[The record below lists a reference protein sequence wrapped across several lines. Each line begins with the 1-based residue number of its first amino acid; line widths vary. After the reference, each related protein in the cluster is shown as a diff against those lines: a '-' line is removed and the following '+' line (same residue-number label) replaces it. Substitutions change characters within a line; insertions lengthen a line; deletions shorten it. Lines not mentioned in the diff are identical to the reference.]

1 MDLVLKSQAILR
13 KDKDMG
19 SNKNNTL
26 DELDPVY
33 AGADLRIGIV
43 MSRFNRDICEALLSA
58 CQTELARLNVTDV
71 LLVSVPGALEHP
83 LALQK
88 MALSEKF
95 DALIAIGA
103 VVRGDTYHF
112 EIVANESSRGILDV
126 QLQTG
131 VPIANAILTV
141 DTEEQAHQR
150 MHDKGRDAAQVAV
163 EMANLLKQL

>member
-1 MDLVLKSQAILR
+1 
-13 KDKDMG
+13 MG
-19 SNKNNTL
+19 TNSTL
-26 DELDPVY
+26 SELDPVY
-33 AGADLRIGIV
+33 RGAGLKIGIV
-43 MSRFNRDICEALLSA
+43 MSRFNKDIGEGLLSA
-58 CQTELARLNVTDV
+58 CEIELARLGVTDV

-88 MALSEKF
+88 MSLSGKF

-112 EIVANESSRGILDV
+112 EVVSNESSRGILDV

-141 DTEEQAHQR
+141 DTEEQAHVR
-150 MHDKGRDAAQVAV
+150 MHEKGRDAAQVAV
-163 EMANLLKQL
+163 EMANLLKKL

>member
-1 MDLVLKSQAILR
+1 
-13 KDKDMG
+13 MG
-19 SNKNNTL
+19 TNNTMN
-26 DELDPVY
+26 ELDPVY
-33 AGADLRIGIV
+33 DGAGLRIGIV
-43 MSRFNRDICEALLSA
+43 MSRFNQDICEGLLSA
-58 CQTELARLNVTDV
+58 CQTELARMNVTDV

-141 DTEEQAHQR
+141 DTEEQAHHR

>member
-1 MDLVLKSQAILR
+1 
-13 KDKDMG
+13 MG
-19 SNKNNTL
+19 TNSAMN
-26 DELDPVY
+26 ELDPVY
-33 AGADLRIGIV
+33 AGEGLRIGIV
-43 MSRFNRDICEALLSA
+43 MSRFKKAICEGLLSA
-58 CQTELARLNVTDV
+58 CQAELARLNVANV

-141 DTEEQAHQR
+141 DTEEQAHAR

>member
-1 MDLVLKSQAILR
+1 
-13 KDKDMG
+13 MG
-19 SNKNNTL
+19 SNNTIN
-26 DELDPVY
+26 ELDPVY
-33 AGADLRIGIV
+33 NGAGLRIGIV
-43 MSRFNRDICEALLSA
+43 MSRFNQDICEGLLSA
-58 CQTELARLNVTDV
+58 CQTELTRLNVTDV

-112 EIVANESSRGILDV
+112 EVVANESSRGILDV

-141 DTEEQAHQR
+141 DTEEQAHHR

-163 EMANLLKQL
+163 EMANLLKQF